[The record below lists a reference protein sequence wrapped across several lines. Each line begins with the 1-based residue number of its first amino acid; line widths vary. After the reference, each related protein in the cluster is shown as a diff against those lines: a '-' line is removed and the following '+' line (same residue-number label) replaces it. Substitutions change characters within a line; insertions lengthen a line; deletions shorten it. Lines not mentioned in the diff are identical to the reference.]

1 MALFVSG
8 LAIAPTMI
16 TTMALIEA
24 HVPHAKL
31 TEGMTWISTGLAV
44 GIAVGSSVT
53 GWVVDTAG
61 AQTGYVVSVSA
72 GVAAAAVA
80 FAGYRRL
87 TRPAQGRCQQSM
99 GTATAGQS
107 SKERTAWHNWA
118 GNITATPA
126 RTVTPA
132 SVGELQETVRRAAE
146 DGLRVKAVGTGHSF
160 TAAAATD
167 GVLVRPQALAG
178 IRSIDRAAG
187 TVTVA
192 AGTVLKDLNQALAAA
207 GLSLTNMGDI
217 MEQTVSG
224 ATSTGTHGTGRDSA
238 SIAAQ
243 IRGLE
248 LVTAD
253 GRLLTCSEKENPEVF
268 AAARL
273 GIGALGIVTAITFAV
288 EPIFFLTAREEPM
301 GFDRVTA
308 EFEEHFAENEHFEFY
323 WFPHTGNCNTKRNNR
338 SQGPAAPPGP
348 VSAWIEDE
356 LLSNGLFQA
365 VNSLGRAVPATIPSI
380 ARVASRALSARTY
393 TDIPYKVFTSPA
405 GCASWRWSTPSR
417 AGRSSRR
424 CGSCGR
430 WSTARGCGS
439 ASPWRCGRPRRTTSR
454 CRRPPGATRRTSR
467 CTCTRTPR
475 TAPTSPRPRP
485 SSPRTA
491 AVRTGA
497 RCTRGTP
504 GTSRRPT
511 RVSASSSRCATA
523 WTPTGSS
530 ATTTCGASWG
540 TESVRCQG
548 TFCRAAGCEAFGPV
562 VGAGGVGG
570 GDALGVSFD
579 GEAPGVGSVEA
590 SGFPE
595 PEGLGPGL
603 GLRPPDEDEGLGDV
617 PGPGVR
623 PPLSSPFFSSAPG
636 SWWGGVGRSWPTL
649 RVPPEKSV
657 PPPSLTEVPA
667 MAS

>member
-1 MALFVSG
+1 
-8 LAIAPTMI
+8 
-16 TTMALIEA
+16 
-24 HVPHAKL
+24 
-31 TEGMTWISTGLAV
+31 
-44 GIAVGSSVT
+44 
-53 GWVVDTAG
+53 
-61 AQTGYVVSVSA
+61 
-72 GVAAAAVA
+72 
-80 FAGYRRL
+80 
-87 TRPAQGRCQQSM
+87 M
-99 GTATAGQS
+99 GTATAGKS
-107 SKERTAWHNWA
+107 SGERTAWHNWA

-126 RTVTPA
+126 RVVTPA
-132 SVGELQETVRRAAE
+132 SVGELQEAVRRAAE

-192 AGTVLKDLNQALAAA
+192 AGTVLKDLNVALARE

-253 GRLLTCSEKENPEVF
+253 GRLLTCSEKEEPEVF

-393 TDIPYKVFTSPA
+393 TDIPYKVFTSPRRVRFVEMEYA
-405 GCASWRWSTPSR
+405 LPRGQVVEALRELR
-417 AGRSSRR
+417 AMVDRSGLRISF
-424 CGSCGR
+424 
-430 WSTARGCGS
+430 
-439 ASPWRCGRPRRTTSR
+439 PVEV
-454 CRRPPGATRRTSR
+454 
-467 CTCTRTPR
+467 R
-475 TAPTSPRPRP
+475 TAPADDITLSTASGRDTAYIAVHMYKGTPYQGYF
-485 SSPRTA
+485 TA
-491 AVRTGA
+491 AERIFTAHGGRPHWGKVH
-497 RCTRGTP
+497 TRDAQYFAEAYPRFGEFTALRDRLDP
-504 GTSRRPT
+504 DRVFGNDYLRR
-511 RVSASSSRCATA
+511 V
-523 WTPTGSS
+523 
-530 ATTTCGASWG
+530 
-540 TESVRCQG
+540 
-548 TFCRAAGCEAFGPV
+548 
-562 VGAGGVGG
+562 
-570 GDALGVSFD
+570 
-579 GEAPGVGSVEA
+579 
-590 SGFPE
+590 
-595 PEGLGPGL
+595 
-603 GLRPPDEDEGLGDV
+603 LGD
-617 PGPGVR
+617 
-623 PPLSSPFFSSAPG
+623 
-636 SWWGGVGRSWPTL
+636 
-649 RVPPEKSV
+649 
-657 PPPSLTEVPA
+657 
-667 MAS
+667 

>member
-1 MALFVSG
+1 
-8 LAIAPTMI
+8 
-16 TTMALIEA
+16 
-24 HVPHAKL
+24 
-31 TEGMTWISTGLAV
+31 
-44 GIAVGSSVT
+44 
-53 GWVVDTAG
+53 
-61 AQTGYVVSVSA
+61 
-72 GVAAAAVA
+72 
-80 FAGYRRL
+80 
-87 TRPAQGRCQQSM
+87 M
-99 GTATAGQS
+99 GTATAGKS
-107 SKERTAWHNWA
+107 GGERTAWHNWA

-146 DGLRVKAVGTGHSF
+146 EGLRVKAVGTGHSF

-192 AGTVLKDLNQALAAA
+192 AGTVLKDLNVALARE

-288 EPIFFLTAREEPM
+288 EPVFFLTAREEPM

-393 TDIPYKVFTSPA
+393 TDIPYKVFTSPRRVRFVEMEYA
-405 GCASWRWSTPSR
+405 LPREQVVEALRELR
-417 AGRSSRR
+417 AMVDRSGLRISF
-424 CGSCGR
+424 
-430 WSTARGCGS
+430 
-439 ASPWRCGRPRRTTSR
+439 PVEV
-454 CRRPPGATRRTSR
+454 
-467 CTCTRTPR
+467 R
-475 TAPTSPRPRP
+475 TAPADDITLSTASGRETAYIAVHMYKSTPYQAYF
-485 SSPRTA
+485 TA
-491 AVRTGA
+491 AERIFTAHGGRPHWGKVH
-497 RCTRGTP
+497 TRDAAYFAEVYPRFGEFTALRDRLDP
-504 GTSRRPT
+504 DRVFGNDYLRR
-511 RVSASSSRCATA
+511 V
-523 WTPTGSS
+523 
-530 ATTTCGASWG
+530 
-540 TESVRCQG
+540 
-548 TFCRAAGCEAFGPV
+548 
-562 VGAGGVGG
+562 
-570 GDALGVSFD
+570 
-579 GEAPGVGSVEA
+579 
-590 SGFPE
+590 
-595 PEGLGPGL
+595 
-603 GLRPPDEDEGLGDV
+603 LGD
-617 PGPGVR
+617 
-623 PPLSSPFFSSAPG
+623 
-636 SWWGGVGRSWPTL
+636 
-649 RVPPEKSV
+649 
-657 PPPSLTEVPA
+657 
-667 MAS
+667 